1 MYILHI
7 LFFKI
12 QKILNH
18 NYGRHHFLLA
28 TYVKYILHL
37 QVIKYPITIR
47 AICYYNEVTLLQN
60 TL

>member
-28 TYVKYILHL
+28 TCVKYILHL
-37 QVIKYPITIR
+37 QVIKISNNNEPFAIITR
-47 AICYYNEVTLLQN
+47 
-60 TL
+60 

>member
-18 NYGRHHFLLA
+18 NYSRHHFLLA
-28 TYVKYILHL
+28 TCVKYILHL
-37 QVIKYPITIR
+37 QVIKYPITMSH
-47 AICYYNEVTLLQN
+47 LL
-60 TL
+60 L

>member
-18 NYGRHHFLLA
+18 NYSRHHFLLA
-28 TYVKYILHL
+28 TCVKYILHL

-47 AICYYNEVTLLQN
+47 AICYYNEVTL
-60 TL
+60 